1 MSPTIDA
8 NGAIHA
14 GDTGRF
20 TGHILQEASVTVLN
34 TDETLVT
41 DTDVADGLAM
51 GLPGYHPGHAYDLR
65 EVRSRWRTRAVRL
78 GENAFAKNW
87 DALVEAKRGECW
99 ATAIGAEIRDGSLG
113 LPDLPEWVTQPMS
126 QADFQLTYAED
137 FPGGPD
143 DAEYADF
150 LADRWTKRYMDA
162 VLAMSGDSGMP
173 KTLMSA

>member
-1 MSPTIDA
+1 MSTIDA

-20 TGHILQEASVTVLN
+20 TGQILQEASVTVLN
-34 TDETLVT
+34 TDEPLVN
-41 DTDVADGLAM
+41 DTDVADGIAM
-51 GLPGYHPGHAYDLR
+51 GLPGYRAGRQLTLA
-65 EVRSRWRTRAVRL
+65 EVRAHWRTRSARL
-78 GENAFAKNW
+78 GESAFAENW

-99 ATAIGAEIRDGSLG
+99 AIAIGAEIRDGHLG
-113 LPDLPEWVTQPMS
+113 IADLPDWVTQPMS
-126 QADFQLTYAED
+126 QDDFQLTYAED
-137 FPGGPD
+137 FPVGPD